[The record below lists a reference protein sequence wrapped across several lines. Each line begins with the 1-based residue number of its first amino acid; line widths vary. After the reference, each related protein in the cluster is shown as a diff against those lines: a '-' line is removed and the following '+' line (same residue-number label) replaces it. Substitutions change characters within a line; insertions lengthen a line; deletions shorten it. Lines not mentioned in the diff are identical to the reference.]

1 MHFIPWPDRTRHRF
15 RLQYEQGVAC
25 NATSLATMQ
34 HIALTLPLIA
44 QSDLIGFD
52 LDVVRDAALDIWYV
66 REESDSPHDAALA
79 GEFSN
84 CS

>member
-1 MHFIPWPDRTRHRF
+1 
-15 RLQYEQGVAC
+15 
-25 NATSLATMQ
+25 MQ